1 MIYAISTDNA
11 KVTAVPPTS
20 FVALSIWERRNIQ
33 EWIRRSPEILGEPL
47 LILSM
52 EFDRFS
58 NSNDRLDLLA
68 LDEDGNL
75 VVIELK
81 RDSAAGLAD
90 LQAIRYAAMVS
101 SMTIEMVL
109 PYFVSYRA
117 KYCEQQISQNEARDE
132 IRSFVS
138 AEGFSELSNKP
149 RIILCSEGFS
159 TEITTTVLW
168 LRQSNIDITCVKITP
183 YHFNGQSVIVPN
195 TIIPL
200 QEAKEYLIEIQ
211 TKEVEQA
218 QATKKNAPRTMKF
231 LLECGALKQGDRIFL
246 KNGLPSWVIHKEGN
260 PVFSATIT
268 GKNGKSNAVL
278 WDNDSNEYAISNL
291 TWTIFKDLHPDK
303 KDPGGINGNWH
314 WVNESGVT
322 LWTLAKDLQ
331 ELV

>member
-1 MIYAISTDNA
+1 MIYAISADNA
-11 KVTAVPPTS
+11 NVTAVSPTS
-20 FVALSIWERRNIQ
+20 FFALSIWERRNIQ
-33 EWIRRSPEILGEPL
+33 EWIRKSPEILGEPL

-101 SMTIEMVL
+101 SMTVEMVL

-117 KYCEQQISQNEARDE
+117 KYCGHQMSHTEARDE
-132 IRSFVS
+132 IRSFVK
-138 AEGFSELSNKP
+138 AEDFSELSSKP

-159 TEITTTVLW
+159 PEITTTVLW
-168 LRQSNIDITCVKITP
+168 LRQSSIDITCVKITP

-195 TIIPL
+195 IIIPL

-211 TKEVEQA
+211 TKEEEQA
-218 QATKKNAPRTMKF
+218 QATRKNAPRTMKF
-231 LLECGALKQGDRIFL
+231 LLDCGALKQGDRIFL
-246 KNGLPSWVIHKEGN
+246 KNGLPSWVKYSDSDPI
-260 PVFSATIT
+260 FSATIT
-268 GKNGKSNAVL
+268 GKDGQSNAVR
-278 WDNDSNEYAISNL
+278 WDVDSKEYAISNL

-303 KDPGGINGNWH
+303 KNPGGVNGNWH
-314 WVNESGVT
+314 WVNDKGVT
-322 LWTLAKDLQ
+322 LWALAKELQ
-331 ELV
+331 GIA

>member
-1 MIYAISTDNA
+1 MIYSISSDNST
-11 KVTAVPPTS
+11 VTPVNPTS
-20 FVALSIWERRNIQ
+20 FVALNIWERRNIQ
-33 EWIRRSPEILGEPL
+33 EWVRNNPSILGENL
-47 LILSM
+47 LVLSI

-58 NSNDRLDLLA
+58 NSNDRLDILA

-75 VVIELK
+75 VVVELK

-101 SMTIEMVL
+101 SMTVDTVI
-109 PYFVSYRA
+109 PYFVAYRE
-117 KYCEQQISQNEARDE
+117 KYCHQKISAADARVE

-138 AEGFSELSNKP
+138 AEDFKDLSNHP

-183 YHFNGQSVIVPN
+183 YNFNNQSVIVPN

-211 TKEVEQA
+211 VKEEEQS
-218 QATKKNAPRTMKF
+218 QATRKNAPRTMKY

-246 KNGLPSWVIHKEGN
+246 TNSLPSWVNHDPENKM
-260 PVFSATIT
+260 FRATIT
-268 GKNGKSNAVL
+268 GKGGQSNAVL
-278 WDNDSNEYAISNL
+278 WDFDSNEYAISSL
-291 TWTIFKDLHPDK
+291 TWKIFKDLHPSK
-303 KDPGGINGNWH
+303 KNPGAVNGNWH
-314 WVNESGVT
+314 WVNKDGVS
-322 LWTLAKDLQ
+322 LWTLAKELQDL
-331 ELV
+331 V